1 MVPSLLDRYVV
12 RETVLPLFLSLLL
25 ITFLLIIPPILQ
37 QGYTLIAQG
46 VGWSV
51 VVRVLVTLLPQAL
64 SISIPMA
71 VLMGLLIAFGR
82 LSADR
87 EFVAMQ
93 ACGVSVYRLL
103 RPVGFIAL
111 LSTAVTA
118 YVLIVS
124 LPNANQRFREIT
136 VREVSSLVENNV
148 KPRVFFDKFPNRV
161 LYVRD
166 LPPGGGW
173 RDIFLADSSRPGETT
188 VYFAREGRIL
198 VDRAK
203 QMVQLQLTQGTQHTT
218 MAAQPDEY
226 HETEFESISL
236 NLDPQTVFPPPPS
249 RGVPE
254 MTIADLRRTI
264 READSRGDRLLGYNS
279 RFMIQ
284 YKFSFP
290 VACCV
295 LSLMGLALG
304 FSNRKDGMLASFV
317 IGISV
322 SFVYYVLLYMARA
335 AAHGGVM
342 SPDLAPWI
350 PPAVLGLAGIVLLLW
365 RARSTDRPI
374 LITLPVRRAAEL
386 STASGVTVPLQLPS
400 SVPRPARVVFVV
412 RVPHLN
418 LRWPSILD
426 VYTSR
431 QYLRVFVLTVLSAL
445 GVFYISTFIDLADK
459 LFRGSATT
467 RLLLQF
473 FYYQTPQYVY
483 YIIPIAGL
491 VATLVTIGAMTKNSE
506 LVVMRACGVSLYR
519 TAVPILLFAV
529 AASGVLYAMQELV
542 LARAN
547 QEAGRLDSIIRG
559 YPAQTLSELN
569 RWMASETGDV
579 YHFDYF
585 DSRADHF
592 TRFTLYHLDQSSW
605 RLSAVTYADSVDLV
619 RPDPAA
625 AGREPAWTART
636 GWVRTV
642 TSRRTMSAGKTAVT
656 YQPFAERPLPLEA
669 PGYFKTETLDAIT
682 AQRMTYGQLRDYIEQ
697 LKASGFNA
705 VPPTVQLQR
714 KVAFPFVTVIM
725 TMLAVPFAV
734 TTGRRGALGG
744 IGIGIAMSI
753 RLLGHSER
761 VQRARRRRRDHADA
775 RGVGA
780 EHSVWRRGRLH
791 GADGPHLTRQ
801 A

>member
-1 MVPSLLDRYVV
+1 
-12 RETVLPLFLSLLL
+12 
-25 ITFLLIIPPILQ
+25 
-37 QGYTLIAQG
+37 
-46 VGWSV
+46 
-51 VVRVLVTLLPQAL
+51 
-64 SISIPMA
+64 
-71 VLMGLLIAFGR
+71 
-82 LSADR
+82 
-87 EFVAMQ
+87 
-93 ACGVSVYRLL
+93 
-103 RPVGFIAL
+103 
-111 LSTAVTA
+111 
-118 YVLIVS
+118 
-124 LPNANQRFREIT
+124 
-136 VREVSSLVENNV
+136 
-148 KPRVFFDKFPNRV
+148 
-161 LYVRD
+161 
-166 LPPGGGW
+166 
-173 RDIFLADSSRPGETT
+173 
-188 VYFAREGRIL
+188 
-198 VDRAK
+198 
-203 QMVQLQLTQGTQHTT
+203 

-264 READSRGDRLLGYNS
+264 RDADRNGDRLLGYNS

-295 LSLMGLALG
+295 LSLVGLALG

-335 AAHGGVM
+335 AAHGGAL

-350 PPAVLGLAGIVLLLW
+350 PPAVLGVTGVVLLLW

-374 LITLPVRRAAEL
+374 LITLPVRRAAAEL
-386 STASGVTVPLQLPS
+386 SAGPGLTVPMPALPS
-400 SVPRPARVVFVV
+400 PAVRASKVVFVV

-431 QYLRVFVLTVLSAL
+431 QYLRVFTLTVLAAL

-459 LFRGSATT
+459 LFRGAATT
-467 RLLLQF
+467 ALLLEY
-473 FYYQTPQYVY
+473 FYYQTPQYVF

-491 VATLVTIGAMTKNSE
+491 VATLVTIGTMTKNSE
-506 LVVMRACGVSLYR
+506 LIVMRACGVSLYR
-519 TAVPILLFAV
+519 TAIPLVLFAI
-529 AASGVLYAMQELV
+529 AESGVLFAMQELL

-547 QEAGRLDSIIRG
+547 QEADRLNSIIRG
-559 YPAQTLSELN
+559 FPPQTLSELN

-592 TRFTLYHLDQSSW
+592 TRFTLYHLDQTAW
-605 RLSAVTYADSVDLV
+605 RLSTVTYAESVNL
-619 RPDPAA
+619 AA
-625 AGREPAWTART
+625 PPPVDTDRASWNAQN

-642 TSRRTMSAGKTAVT
+642 TSRRTRNAVKTAVT
-656 YQPFAERPLPLEA
+656 YQPFAQRELRIEA
-669 PGYFKTETLDAIT
+669 PGYFKTETPDA
-682 AQRMTYGQLRDYIEQ
+682 QKMTYAQLSEYIAQ

-705 VPPTVQLQR
+705 VPPMVQLQR

-725 TMLAVPFAV
+725 TLLAVPFAV

-753 RLLGHSER
+753 IYWVILSISGALGEGGAMTP
-761 VQRARRRRRDHADA
+761 VLAAWA
-775 RGVGA
+775 PNILFGAAAVYGV
-780 EHSVWRRGRLH
+780 
-791 GADGPHLTRQ
+791 LTVRT
-801 A
+801 

>member
-1 MVPSLLDRYVV
+1 MPSLIDRYLV
-12 RETVLPLFLSLLL
+12 RETLLPLLLSLLL

-37 QGYTLIAQG
+37 QGYALIAQG
-46 VGWSV
+46 VEWSV

-93 ACGVSVYRLL
+93 SCGVSVYRLL
-103 RPVGFIAL
+103 RPVAFIAL
-111 LSTAVTA
+111 VSTAVTG
-118 YVLIVS
+118 YVLIVA
-124 LPNANQRFREIT
+124 LPNANQTFREIT
-136 VREVSSLVENNV
+136 IGEVSSLIENKV
-148 KPRVFFDKFPNRV
+148 KPRVFFDTFPNRV
-161 LYVRD
+161 IYVRD
-166 LPPGGGW
+166 LPAGGGW
-173 RDIFLADSSRPGETT
+173 RDIFLADTSRPGETH

-198 VDRAK
+198 VDREK
-203 QMVQLQLTQGTQHTT
+203 KLVRLELMHGTEHTT
-218 MAAQPDEY
+218 LAAEPDKY
-226 HETEFESISL
+226 QGTEFENFSL

-264 READSRGDRLLGYNS
+264 GEAAKHGDTILGYNS

-295 LSLMGLALG
+295 LALVGLALG

-335 AAHGGVM
+335 AAMGGVL

-350 PPAVLGLAGIVLLLW
+350 PPAVLGVAGVALLLW

-374 LITLPVRRAAEL
+374 LITLPVRRASAEL
-386 STASGVTVPLQLPS
+386 AGAAGITLPMNVLASP
-400 SVPRPARVVFVV
+400 VPRPAKVVFVV
-412 RVPHLN
+412 RVPHFSVP
-418 LRWPSILD
+418 WSILD

-431 QYLRVFVLTVLSAL
+431 QYLRVFGLTVMASL

-459 LFRGSATT
+459 LFRGAATT
-467 RLLLQF
+467 ALLLEF

-491 VATLVTIGAMTKNSE
+491 VATLVTIGTMTKNSE

-519 TAVPILLFAV
+519 TAVPLLLFAV
-529 AASGVLYAMQELV
+529 AASGVLFAMQEVV

-547 QEAGRLDSIIRG
+547 QEADRLNSIIRG
-559 YPAQTLSELN
+559 FPAQTITGIN
-569 RWMASETGDV
+569 RWVASENGDV
-579 YHFDYF
+579 YHYDFFDQ
-585 DSRADHF
+585 RADRF
-592 TRFTLYHLDQSSW
+592 ARFTLYHLDQSSW
-605 RLSAVTYADSVDLV
+605 RLSSITYAESVS
-619 RPDPAA
+619 PAPRGAGAGA
-625 AGREPAWTART
+625 ATAEPAWSAHN

-642 TSRRTMSAGKTAVT
+642 TSRRTKNVVKTAVT
-656 YQPFAERPLPLEA
+656 YEPFAERELRLE
-669 PGYFKTETLDAIT
+669 PPRYFKTETPDA
-682 AQRMTYGQLRDYIEQ
+682 QKMTYGQLNDYITQ

-725 TMLAVPFAV
+725 TLLAVPFAV

-744 IGIGIAMSI
+744 IGIGIALSI
-753 RLLGHSER
+753 VYWVLLSIFGALGEG
-761 VQRARRRRRDHADA
+761 
-775 RGVGA
+775 GVTTPLLAAWAPNILFGA
-780 EHSVWRRGRLH
+780 AALYMV
-791 GADGPHLTRQ
+791 LTVRT
-801 A
+801 

>member
-12 RETVLPLFLSLLL
+12 RETLLPFLLSLLL
-25 ITFLLIIPPILQ
+25 ITFLLIIPPMLQ
-37 QGYTLIAQG
+37 QGYALIAQG

-51 VVRVLVTLLPQAL
+51 VMRVLITLLPQAL

-71 VLMGLLIAFGR
+71 VLMGLLIALGR

-103 RPVGFIAL
+103 RPVGFVAL
-111 LSTAVTA
+111 VSTALTA

-124 LPNANQRFREIT
+124 LPNANQKFREIT
-136 VREVSSLVENNV
+136 LREVSSLVENNV

-173 RDIFLADSSRPGETT
+173 RDIFLADSSKPGETT
-188 VYFAREGRIL
+188 VSFAREGRIL
-198 VDRAK
+198 VDREK
-203 QMVQLQLTQGTQHTT
+203 QVVQLQLAHGTQHTT
-218 MAAQPDEY
+218 MASQPDEY
-226 HETEFESISL
+226 HETAFENFSL
-236 NLDPQTVFPPPPS
+236 NLDPQTVFPPPPN

-264 READSRGDRLLGYNS
+264 RDADSHGDRLLGYNS

-295 LSLMGLALG
+295 LSLVALALG

-342 SPDLAPWI
+342 SPNVAPWL
-350 PPAVLGLAGIVLLLW
+350 PPSVLGVAGVVLLLW

-374 LITLPVRRAAEL
+374 LITLPARRIAEAAG
-386 STASGVTVPLQLPS
+386 ASGPPAPAALGSP
-400 SVPRPARVVFVV
+400 VPRSPRVLLVV
-412 RVPHLN
+412 RLPHLN

-426 VYTSR
+426 VYTSG
-431 QYLRVFVLTVLSAL
+431 QYLRVFVLTVLAAL

-459 LFRGSATT
+459 LFRGAATT
-467 RLLLQF
+467 ALLLQY

-506 LVVMRACGVSLYR
+506 LIVMRACGVSLYR
-519 TAVPILLFAV
+519 TAVPLLIFAI
-529 AASGVLYAMQELV
+529 AASGVLFAMQELV

-547 QEAGRLDSIIRG
+547 QEADRLNSIIRG
-559 YPAQTLSELN
+559 FPAQTVSELN
-569 RWMASETGDV
+569 RWIASEAGDV
-579 YHFDYF
+579 YHYDYF
-585 DSRADHF
+585 DSRSDRF
-592 TRFTLYHLDQSSW
+592 TRFTQYQLEQSPW
-605 RLSAVTYADSVDLV
+605 RLSSVLYADSVSLADATQA
-619 RPDPAA
+619 PDE
-625 AGREPAWTART
+625 RDMVWKARR

-642 TSRRTMSAGKTAVT
+642 TSRRTKNAVKTAVT
-656 YQPFAERPLPLEA
+656 YEPFAERELRLEG
-669 PGYFKTETLDAIT
+669 PGYFKTEAPDALKL
-682 AQRMTYGQLRDYIEQ
+682 TYGQLSEYITR

-705 VPPTVQLQR
+705 VPQMVQLQR
-714 KVAFPFVTVIM
+714 KIAFPFVTVIM
-725 TMLAVPFAV
+725 TLLAVPFAV

-744 IGIGIAMSI
+744 IGIGIAISI
-753 RLLGHSER
+753 VYWVVLSVFGALGEG
-761 VQRARRRRRDHADA
+761 
-775 RGVGA
+775 GVTTPMLAAWAPNILFGA
-780 EHSVWRRGRLH
+780 AAIYMV
-791 GADGPHLTRQ
+791 LTVRT
-801 A
+801 

>member
-1 MVPSLLDRYVV
+1 VPSLLDRYVV
-12 RETVLPLFLSLLL
+12 RETLLPLLLSLLL

-64 SISIPMA
+64 SVSIPMA
-71 VLMGLLIAFGR
+71 VLMGLLIALGR

-103 RPVGFIAL
+103 RPVGFIAIV
-111 LSTAVTA
+111 STILTA

-124 LPNANQRFREIT
+124 LPNANQQFREIT
-136 VREVSSLVENNV
+136 LREVSSLVENNV

-173 RDIFLADSSRPGETT
+173 RDIFLADSSKPGETT

-203 QMVQLQLTQGTQHTT
+203 QMVQLQLTRGTQHST

-264 READSRGDRLLGYNS
+264 READSHGDRLLGYNS

-295 LSLMGLALG
+295 LSLVGLALG
-304 FSNRKDGMLASFV
+304 FSNRKDGKLASFV

-350 PPAVLGLAGIVLLLW
+350 PPGVLAVTGVALLLW

-374 LITLPVRRAAEL
+374 LITLPVRRAAAEL
-386 STASGVTVPLQLPS
+386 STPSGLTVPLQIPS
-400 SVPRPARVVFVV
+400 PRPARVVFVI
-412 RVPHLN
+412 RLPHLN

-426 VYTSR
+426 IYTSR
-431 QYLRVFVLTVLSAL
+431 QYLRIFFLTVLAAL
-445 GVFYISTFIDLADK
+445 GIFYVSTFIDLADK
-459 LFRGSATT
+459 LFRRSATT
-467 RLLLQF
+467 SLLLQF

-491 VATLVTIGAMTKNSE
+491 VATLVTIGGMTKNSE
-506 LVVMRACGVSLYR
+506 LIVIRACGVSLYR
-519 TAVPILLFAV
+519 TAVPIVLFAV
-529 AASGVLYAMQELV
+529 AASGVLFALQELV

-547 QEAGRLDSIIRG
+547 EEAGRLDGIIRG

-569 RWMASETGDV
+569 RWMASERGDV
-579 YHFDYF
+579 YHYDYF
-585 DSRADHF
+585 DTRANRF
-592 TRFTLYHLDQSSW
+592 TRFTLYQLDQSSW
-605 RLSAVTYADSVDLV
+605 RLSSVTYADSIVPGPPNQS
-619 RPDPAA
+619 PD
-625 AGREPAWTART
+625 ARDQT
-636 GWVRTV
+636 WKARNGWVRTV
-642 TSRRTMSAGKTAVT
+642 TLRKTKSAVKTAVT
-656 YQPFAERPLPLEA
+656 YQPFAERELRIEPPS
-669 PGYFKTETLDAIT
+669 YFKTETLDAAN
-682 AQRMTYGQLRDYIEQ
+682 AQKMTYGQLSDYIEQ
-697 LKASGFNA
+697 LRASGFNA
-705 VPPTVQLQR
+705 LPMMVQLQR
-714 KVAFPFVTVIM
+714 KVAFPVVTIIM
-725 TMLAVPFAV
+725 TLLAVPFAV

-744 IGIGIAMSI
+744 IGIGIAMSVLYWVI
-753 RLLGHSER
+753 LNVFSALGEGGVTTPLL
-761 VQRARRRRRDHADA
+761 AAWA
-775 RGVGA
+775 PNILFGA
-780 EHSVWRRGRLH
+780 AAVYMV
-791 GADGPHLTRQ
+791 LTVRT
-801 A
+801 

>member
-1 MVPSLLDRYVV
+1 VVPSLLDRYVV
-12 RETVLPLFLSLLL
+12 RETLLPLLLSLLL
-25 ITFLLIIPPILQ
+25 ITFLLIIPPMLQ
-37 QGYTLIAQG
+37 QGYALIAQG

-51 VVRVLVTLLPQAL
+51 VVRVLITLLPQAL

-71 VLMGLLIAFGR
+71 VLMGLLIALGR

-111 LSTAVTA
+111 VSTAATA

-124 LPNANQRFREIT
+124 LPNANQQFREIT
-136 VREVSSLVENNV
+136 LREVSSLVENNV

-173 RDIFLADSSRPGETT
+173 RDIFLADSSNPGETT
-188 VYFAREGRIL
+188 VSFAREGRIL
-198 VDRAK
+198 VDREK
-203 QMVQLQLTQGTQHTT
+203 QVVQLQLARGTQHTT
-218 MAAQPDEY
+218 MASQPDEY
-226 HETEFESISL
+226 HETAFENFSL
-236 NLDPQTVFPPPPS
+236 NLDPQTVFPPPPN

-264 READSRGDRLLGYNS
+264 RDADSHGDRLLGYNS

-295 LSLMGLALG
+295 LSLVGLALG
-304 FSNRKDGMLASFV
+304 FSNRKDGKLASFV

-342 SPDLAPWI
+342 SPSIAPWI
-350 PPAVLGLAGIVLLLW
+350 PPAVLGVAGIVLLLW

-374 LITLPVRRAAEL
+374 LITLPVRRVAEL
-386 STASGVTVPLQLPS
+386 ATSSDVSMPVAVPAELPS
-400 SVPRPARVVFVV
+400 APKVVLVV

-426 VYTSR
+426 VYTSV
-431 QYLRVFVLTVLSAL
+431 QYLRVFVLTVLAAL

-459 LFRGSATT
+459 LFRGAATT
-467 RLLLQF
+467 SLLLQY

-506 LVVMRACGVSLYR
+506 LIVMRACGVSLYR
-519 TAVPILLFAV
+519 TAVPLVLFAI
-529 AASGVLYAMQELV
+529 AASGVLFAMQELV

-547 QEAGRLDSIIRG
+547 QEADRLNSIIRG
-559 YPAQTLSELN
+559 FPTQTVSELN
-569 RWMASETGDV
+569 RWMASEAGDV
-579 YHFDYF
+579 YHYDYF

-592 TRFTLYHLDQSSW
+592 TRFTQYQLDQSPW
-605 RLSAVTYADSVDLV
+605 RLSAVLYADSVGLASANQAPGV
-619 RPDPAA
+619 RDTLWKAQ
-625 AGREPAWTART
+625 R
-636 GWVRTV
+636 GWMRTV
-642 TSRRTMSAGKTAVT
+642 TSKRTKNAVKTAVT
-656 YQPFAERPLPLEA
+656 YEPFAERELKLEA
-669 PGYFKTETLDAIT
+669 PGYFKTEVPDALKL
-682 AQRMTYGQLRDYIEQ
+682 TYGQLSDYITR

-705 VPPTVQLQR
+705 VPQMVQLQR

-725 TMLAVPFAV
+725 TLLAVPFAV

-744 IGIGIAMSI
+744 IGIGIAISI
-753 RLLGHSER
+753 VYWVILSVFGALGEGGVTTPLL
-761 VQRARRRRRDHADA
+761 AAWA
-775 RGVGA
+775 PNILFGA
-780 EHSVWRRGRLH
+780 AAIYMV
-791 GADGPHLTRQ
+791 LTVRT
-801 A
+801 

>member
-1 MVPSLLDRYVV
+1 VVPSLLDRYVV
-12 RETVLPLFLSLLL
+12 RETLLPLFLSLLL

-51 VVRVLVTLLPQAL
+51 VVRILVTLLPQAL

-93 ACGVSVYRLL
+93 ACGVSIYRLL

-111 LSTAVTA
+111 LSTAATA

-136 VREVSSLVENNV
+136 LREVSSLVENNV
-148 KPRVFFDKFPNRV
+148 KPRVFFTQFPNRV

-166 LPPGGGW
+166 LPPGAGW

-198 VDRAK
+198 VDREK
-203 QMVQLQLTQGTQHTT
+203 QMVQLQLSKGTQHTT

-226 HETEFESISL
+226 RATDFESIRL

-264 READSRGDRLLGYNS
+264 QEADGHNDRLLGYNS

-290 VACCV
+290 VACIV
-295 LSLMGLALG
+295 LSLVGLALG

-342 SPDLAPWI
+342 SPNLAPWV
-350 PPAVLGLAGIVLLLW
+350 PPAVLGVTGVALLLW

-374 LITLPVRRAAEL
+374 LITLPVRRA
-386 STASGVTVPLQLPS
+386 PDDPS
-400 SVPRPARVVFVV
+400 SDVVPPHPVSAARPPKVVFVL

-445 GVFYISTFIDLADK
+445 GIFYISTFIDLADK
-459 LFRGSATT
+459 LFRRSATT
-467 RLLLQF
+467 ELLLQF
-473 FYYQTPQYVY
+473 FYYSTPQYVY

-506 LVVMRACGVSLYR
+506 LIVMRACGVSLYR
-519 TAVPILLFAV
+519 TAVPILLFALV
-529 AASGVLYAMQELV
+529 AGGVLFAMQELV

-547 QEAGRLDSIIRG
+547 EEAGRLDSLIRG

-579 YHFDYF
+579 YHYDYF
-585 DSRADHF
+585 DTRTNRF
-592 TRFTLYHLDQSSW
+592 TRFTLYHLDQSAW
-605 RLSAVTYADSVDLV
+605 RLSSMTYAETILLTDASQVVDV
-619 RPDPAA
+619 H
-625 AGREPAWTART
+625 EPEWKATS

-642 TSRRTMSAGKTAVT
+642 TPRRTKNTVKTAVT
-656 YQPFAERPLPLEA
+656 YRPFVERELKLEP
-669 PGYFKTETLDAIT
+669 PGYFKTETLDAT
-682 AQRMTYGQLRDYIEQ
+682 NAQKMTYAQLSDYIAQ

-705 VPPTVQLQR
+705 VPPMVQLQR
-714 KVAFPFVTVIM
+714 KVAFPFVTIIM
-725 TMLAVPFAV
+725 TLLAVPFAV

-744 IGIGIAMSI
+744 IGIGIAMSVI
-753 RLLGHSER
+753 YWVILNVFSALGEGGVTTPLL
-761 VQRARRRRRDHADA
+761 AAWA
-775 RGVGA
+775 PNILFGA
-780 EHSVWRRGRLH
+780 AAIYMV
-791 GADGPHLTRQ
+791 LTVRT
-801 A
+801 

>member
-12 RETVLPLFLSLLL
+12 RETLLPFFLSLLL
-25 ITFLLIIPPILQ
+25 ITFLLIIPPLLQ

-103 RPVGFIAL
+103 RPVAFIAL
-111 LSTAVTA
+111 VSTAATA

-136 VREVSSLVENNV
+136 LREVSSLVENNV

-173 RDIFLADSSRPGETT
+173 RDIFLADSFKPGETT
-188 VYFAREGRIL
+188 VYFAKEGRIL
-198 VDRAK
+198 VDREN

-218 MAAQPDEY
+218 VAAQPDAY
-226 HETEFESISL
+226 TATNFEHFSL

-254 MTIADLRRTI
+254 MTVAELRRTI
-264 READSRGDRLLGYNS
+264 AQADARNDQLLGYSS
-279 RFMIQ
+279 RFMVQ
-284 YKFSFP
+284 FKFALP
-290 VACCV
+290 LACTV
-295 LSLMGLALG
+295 LALIALALG
-304 FSNRKDGMLASFV
+304 VSHRKDGKLASFV
-317 IGISV
+317 IGVSV
-322 SFVYYVLLYMARA
+322 SFIYYVLLYMARA
-335 AAHGGVM
+335 SAFGGVLNA
-342 SPDLAPWI
+342 SVAPWI
-350 PPAVLGLAGIVLLLW
+350 PNLVLGPVGVALLLW

-374 LITLPVRRAAEL
+374 LITLPVRRAAAL
-386 STASGVTVPLQLPS
+386 STASGVTLPLQMPS
-400 SVPRPARVVFVV
+400 PEPRQSRVVFVV

-431 QYLRVFVLTVLSAL
+431 QYLRVFVLTILAAL
-445 GVFYISTFIDLADK
+445 GIFYISTFIDLADK
-459 LFRGSATT
+459 MFRGSAPLG
-467 RLLLQF
+467 LLLQY

-483 YIIPIAGL
+483 YIIPISGL

-506 LVVMRACGVSLYR
+506 LVVMRACGISLYR
-519 TAVPILLFAV
+519 TSVPLLLFAA
-529 AASGVLYAMQELV
+529 AASGVLFAMQEIV

-547 QEAGRLDSIIRG
+547 QEADRLNSIIRG
-559 YPAQTLSELN
+559 FPAQTLSELN
-569 RWMASETGDV
+569 RWMASENGDV
-579 YHFDYF
+579 YHYDYF
-585 DSRADHF
+585 DARTDHF
-592 TRFTLYHLDQSSW
+592 TRLTRYHLDQSSW
-605 RLSAVTYADSVDLV
+605 RLSAVTYADSVELV
-619 RPDPAA
+619 DTHQAIGA
-625 AGREPAWTART
+625 RETTWLARA

-642 TSRRTMSAGKTAVT
+642 TTRRTAGAVKTAVV
-656 YQPFAERPLPLEA
+656 YEPFAERRMRLEA
-669 PGYFKTETLDAIT
+669 PGYFKTESPDALK
-682 AQRMTYGQLRDYIEQ
+682 MTYGQLSDYIGQ
-697 LKASGFNA
+697 LTASGFNA
-705 VPPTVQLQR
+705 VPATVQLQR
-714 KVAFPFVTVIM
+714 KVAFPFVTIIM
-725 TMLAVPFAV
+725 TLLAVPFAV

-744 IGIGIAMSI
+744 IGIGIGISI
-753 RLLGHSER
+753 VYWVILNVFSALGEG
-761 VQRARRRRRDHADA
+761 
-775 RGVGA
+775 GVTTPTLAAWAPNILFGA
-780 EHSVWRRGRLH
+780 AAVYMG
-791 GADGPHLTRQ
+791 LTVRT
-801 A
+801 

>member
-1 MVPSLLDRYVV
+1 VVPSLLDRYVV
-12 RETVLPLFLSLLL
+12 RETLLPFLLSLLL
-25 ITFLLIIPPILQ
+25 ITFLLIIPPMLQ
-37 QGYTLIAQG
+37 QGYALIAQG

-51 VVRVLVTLLPQAL
+51 VMRVLITLLPQAL

-71 VLMGLLIAFGR
+71 VLMGLLIALGR

-111 LSTAVTA
+111 VSTAATA

-124 LPNANQRFREIT
+124 LPNANQQFREIT
-136 VREVSSLVENNV
+136 LREVSSLVEHNV

-173 RDIFLADSSRPGETT
+173 RDIFLADSSKPGETT
-188 VYFAREGRIL
+188 VSFAREGRIL
-198 VDRAK
+198 VDREK
-203 QMVQLQLTQGTQHTT
+203 QVVQLQLAHGTQHTT
-218 MAAQPDEY
+218 MASQPDEY
-226 HETEFESISL
+226 HETAFEDFSL
-236 NLDPQTVFPPPPS
+236 NLDPQTVFPPPPN

-264 READSRGDRLLGYNS
+264 RDADSHGDRLLGYNS

-295 LSLMGLALG
+295 LSLVALALG

-317 IGISV
+317 IGTSV

-342 SPDLAPWI
+342 SPNIAPWI
-350 PPAVLGLAGIVLLLW
+350 PPAVLGVAGIVLLLW

-374 LITLPVRRAAEL
+374 LITLPARRVAALEL
-386 STASGVTVPLQLPS
+386 NTESGVSVPVALPSTVPRLPK
-400 SVPRPARVVFVV
+400 VLLVV

-426 VYTSR
+426 VYTSV
-431 QYLRVFVLTVLSAL
+431 QYLRVFVLTVLAAL

-459 LFRGSATT
+459 LFRGAATT
-467 RLLLQF
+467 ALLLQY

-506 LVVMRACGVSLYR
+506 LIVMRACGVSLYR
-519 TAVPILLFAV
+519 TAVPLLVFAL
-529 AASGVLYAMQELV
+529 AASGVLFAMQELV

-547 QEAGRLDSIIRG
+547 QEADRLNSIIRG
-559 YPAQTLSELN
+559 FPAQTVSELN
-569 RWMASETGDV
+569 RWMASEAGDV
-579 YHFDYF
+579 YHYDYF
-585 DSRADHF
+585 DSRTDRF
-592 TRFTLYHLDQSSW
+592 TRFTQYQLDQSPW
-605 RLSAVTYADSVDLV
+605 RLSSVLYADSVGLADAAQA
-619 RPDPAA
+619 PDDRDMRWKAQ
-625 AGREPAWTART
+625 R

-642 TSRRTMSAGKTAVT
+642 TSRRTKNAVKTAVT
-656 YQPFAERPLPLEA
+656 YEPFAERDLRLEGPA
-669 PGYFKTETLDAIT
+669 YFKTEAPDALKL
-682 AQRMTYGQLRDYIEQ
+682 TYGQLSDYITR

-705 VPPTVQLQR
+705 VPQMVQLQR
-714 KVAFPFVTVIM
+714 KIAFPFVTVIM
-725 TMLAVPFAV
+725 TLLAVPFAV

-744 IGIGIAMSI
+744 IGIGIAISI
-753 RLLGHSER
+753 VYWVILSVFGALGEG
-761 VQRARRRRRDHADA
+761 
-775 RGVGA
+775 GVTTPMLAAWAPNILFGA
-780 EHSVWRRGRLH
+780 AAVYMV
-791 GADGPHLTRQ
+791 LTVRT
-801 A
+801 

>member
-1 MVPSLLDRYVV
+1 MPSLLDRYIV
-12 RETVLPLFLSLLL
+12 RETLLPLFLSLLL

-111 LSTAVTA
+111 VSTAVTA

-124 LPNANQRFREIT
+124 LPNANQQFREIT
-136 VREVSSLVENNV
+136 LREVSSLVENNV
-148 KPRVFFDKFPNRV
+148 KPRVFFASFPNRV

-166 LPPGGGW
+166 LPPGGGC
-173 RDIFLADSSRPGETT
+173 RDIFLADSSKPGETT
-188 VYFAREGRIL
+188 VYFARQGRIL
-198 VDRAK
+198 VDRQK
-203 QMVQLQLTQGTQHTT
+203 QMVQLELTKGTQHTT

-226 HETEFESISL
+226 HETEFESVSL

-264 READSRGDRLLGYNS
+264 QDADAHGDRLLGYNS

-295 LSLMGLALG
+295 LSLVGLALG

-342 SPDLAPWI
+342 SPNLAPWI
-350 PPAVLGLAGIVLLLW
+350 PPTVLGVTGIVLLLW

-374 LITLPVRRAAEL
+374 LITLPVRRVAEL
-386 STASGVTVPLQLPS
+386 STPSGVTVPLEVSPIS
-400 SVPRPARVVFVV
+400 RPARVVFVL

-426 VYTSR
+426 VYVSR
-431 QYLRVFVLTVLSAL
+431 QYLRVFILTVLAAL
-445 GVFYISTFIDLADK
+445 GIFYVSTFIDLADK

-467 RLLLQF
+467 ALLLEF

-506 LVVMRACGVSLYR
+506 LVVIRACGVSLYR
-519 TAVPILLFAV
+519 TAVPVVLFAV
-529 AASGVLYAMQELV
+529 AASGVLFAMQELV

-547 QEAGRLDSIIRG
+547 EEAGRLDSIIRG

-579 YHFDYF
+579 YHYDYF
-585 DSRADHF
+585 DTRTNVF
-592 TRFTLYHLDQSSW
+592 TRFTLYHLDQTSW
-605 RLSAVTYADSVDLV
+605 RLSSVTYADSIVPRNLDQ
-619 RPDPAA
+619 PASDRDA
-625 AGREPAWTART
+625 AWNARN

-642 TSRRTMSAGKTAVT
+642 TSRRTKSAVKTAVT
-656 YQPFAERPLPLEA
+656 YAPFAERDLRLEP
-669 PGYFKTETLDAIT
+669 PGYFKTETLDAT
-682 AQRMTYGQLRDYIEQ
+682 NAQKMTYVQLSDYIEQ

-705 VPPTVQLQR
+705 VPPMVQLQR

-725 TMLAVPFAV
+725 TLLAVPFAV

-744 IGIGIAMSI
+744 IGIGIAMSVVYWVI
-753 RLLGHSER
+753 LNVFSALGEGGVTTPLL
-761 VQRARRRRRDHADA
+761 AAWA
-775 RGVGA
+775 PNMLFGA
-780 EHSVWRRGRLH
+780 AAVYMV
-791 GADGPHLTRQ
+791 LTVRT
-801 A
+801 

>member
-1 MVPSLLDRYVV
+1 VVPSLLDRYVV
-12 RETVLPLFLSLLL
+12 RETLLPLFLSLLL
-25 ITFLLIIPPILQ
+25 ITFLLIIPPLLQ

-71 VLMGLLIAFGR
+71 LLMGLLIAFGR

-103 RPVGFIAL
+103 RPVAFIAL
-111 LSTAVTA
+111 VSTAATA

-136 VREVSSLVENNV
+136 LREVSSLVENNV

-173 RDIFLADSSRPGETT
+173 RDVFLADSSKPGETA

-198 VDRAK
+198 VDREE
-203 QMVQLQLTQGTQHTT
+203 QMVQLQLTRATQHTT

-236 NLDPQTVFPPPPS
+236 SLDPQTVFPPPPS

-254 MTIADLRRTI
+254 MTIAELRRTI
-264 READSRGDRLLGYNS
+264 AQADAHNDRLLGYSS
-279 RFMIQ
+279 RFMVQ
-284 YKFSFP
+284 FKFALP
-290 VACCV
+290 LACAV
-295 LSLMGLALG
+295 LALIALALG
-304 FSNRKDGMLASFV
+304 VSHRKDGKLASFV
-317 IGISV
+317 IGMTV
-322 SFVYYVLLYMARA
+322 SFIYYVLLYMARA
-335 AAHGGVM
+335 SAFGGVLNP
-342 SPDLAPWI
+342 SLAPWV
-350 PPAVLGLAGIVLLLW
+350 PNLVLGPVGIALLFW

-374 LITLPVRRAAEL
+374 LITLPARRVAAL
-386 STASGVTVPLQLPS
+386 ATASGVTVPLQLPS
-400 SVPRPARVVFVV
+400 PVARPSPVLFVV
-412 RVPHLN
+412 RLPHLN

-431 QYLRVFVLTVLSAL
+431 QYLRVFVLTILAAL
-445 GVFYISTFIDLADK
+445 GIFYISTFIDLADK

-467 RLLLQF
+467 TLLLEY

-483 YIIPIAGL
+483 YIIPISGL
-491 VATLVTIGAMTKNSE
+491 IATLVTIGAMTKNSE
-506 LVVMRACGVSLYR
+506 LVVMRACGISLYR
-519 TAVPILLFAV
+519 TAVPLLLFAV
-529 AASGVLYAMQELV
+529 AASGVLFAMQEFV

-547 QEAGRLDSIIRG
+547 QEADRLNSIIRG
-559 YPAQTLSELN
+559 FPAQTLSELN
-569 RWMASETGDV
+569 RWMASEIGDV
-579 YHFDYF
+579 YHYDYF
-585 DSRADHF
+585 DARTDRF
-592 TRFTLYHLDQSSW
+592 TRFTRYHLDQSSW
-605 RLSAVTYADSVDLV
+605 RLSAMTYADSVDLV
-619 RPDPAA
+619 DTSRAPGA
-625 AGREPAWTART
+625 RESTWLARA

-642 TSRRTMSAGKTAVT
+642 TPKRTAGAVKTAVS
-656 YQPFAERPLPLEA
+656 YQAFAERQMRLEA
-669 PGYFKTETLDAIT
+669 PGYFKTESPDALK
-682 AQRMTYGQLRDYIEQ
+682 MTYGQLSDYIEQ

-705 VPPTVQLQR
+705 VPPTVQLWR

-725 TMLAVPFAV
+725 TLLAVPFAV

-744 IGIGIAMSI
+744 IGIGIAISI
-753 RLLGHSER
+753 VYWVILNVFSALGEG
-761 VQRARRRRRDHADA
+761 
-775 RGVGA
+775 GVTTPMLAAWAPNILFGA
-780 EHSVWRRGRLH
+780 AAVYMV
-791 GADGPHLTRQ
+791 LTVRT
-801 A
+801 